1 MSTQIDTSDTKT
13 DTFFKK
19 SHRTFF
25 LKHAVTQNN
34 GRIVIDEKNFNKC
47 WHRIG

>member
-1 MSTQIDTSDTKT
+1 MSTQNDTSDTKI
-13 DTFFKK
+13 DTFFQK
-19 SHRTFF
+19 SHRTFE
-25 LKHAVTQNN
+25 KHAVTQNN